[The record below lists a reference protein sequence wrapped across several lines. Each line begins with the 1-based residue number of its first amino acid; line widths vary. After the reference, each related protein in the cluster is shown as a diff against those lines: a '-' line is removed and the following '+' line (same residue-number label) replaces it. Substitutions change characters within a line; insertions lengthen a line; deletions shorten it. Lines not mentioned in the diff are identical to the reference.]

1 MGREHVIVI
10 DGEGNVKTLYT
21 DLVDLRDFGTPH
33 VERASNVEWDE
44 EWHGWAVLFS
54 NGDFLCFDDV
64 DAYADP
70 PIITYRAGEY
80 KDRAVFTSREDAL
93 REEVNYL
100 QERL

>member
-1 MGREHVIVI
+1 MDHVISI
-10 DGEGNVKTLYT
+10 APDGTVRTLYT
-21 DLVDLRDFGTPH
+21 DKIDLRDFGTPQ
-33 VERASNVEWDE
+33 VERASNVEWDD

-64 DAYADP
+64 DGYADP
-70 PIITYRAGEY
+70 PIITYRAGEH

-100 QERL
+100 QARL